1 MIGTGSTGASLL
13 FWFAGIPYCLA
24 GAHVY
29 VEYGLNVP
37 RYVIDG
43 VEQSVPRSGGDLH
56 YVSLLLSSPRQL
68 RARADKPLAVAIR
81 VPKAAVQ
88 TRHGAADW
96 LPLRHQLHLRWQVCN
111 FTSFLLP
118 PF

>member
-56 YVSLLLSSPRQL
+56 YVSRLLSSPRE
-68 RARADKPLAVAIR
+68 RG
-81 VPKAAVQ
+81 
-88 TRHGAADW
+88 TR
-96 LPLRHQLHLRWQVCN
+96 
-111 FTSFLLP
+111 S
-118 PF
+118 